1 MALRTARRS
10 VVRALPTGRAAGKTG
25 RSKRPRRVG
34 QVGVVKS
41 SANRTVPL
49 AWISALSRQTPTF
62 QTPSY
67 V

>member
-10 VVRALPTGRAAGKTG
+10 VVRVLSTGRAVGRTG
-25 RSKRPRRVG
+25 RSKSPRRVG
-34 QVGVVKS
+34 QVGVIES